1 MANAASKS
9 APKSNEPKSGVKPE
23 TEIKEEEKNETA
35 QETLNGTI
43 IKEQEKPAQETSNDM
58 IIEEGED
65 LECEKVREKV
75 AVIVKFQLGSSQYAT
90 MALRELMKQGGV
102 QTFKP
107 EFGSGR

>member
-1 MANAASKS
+1 MKDAKG
-9 APKSNEPKSGVKPE
+9 EEVKR
-23 TEIKEEEKNETA
+23 K
-35 QETLNGTI
+35 
-43 IKEQEKPAQETSNDM
+43 
-58 IIEEGED
+58 
-65 LECEKVREKV
+65 REKI